1 MIKERLFKQKA
12 NDVTAEKIDKKKNF
26 RRLVHY
32 IKPYWFSVLMNIVF
46 NILSI
51 VFSLFSFSMVVPF
64 LNLLFNPRNLVL
76 VKPDFA
82 LNTDTLLQ
90 TLNYYISQLITYYGH
105 RTALIFICIMLVIAF
120 FLRNLTTYFALYFM
134 VGARAGTIKD
144 IRNDLYKKIMIL
156 PLSFY
161 SHHKKGDIMARITT
175 DVQEIEV
182 SIISYLDVF
191 IKSPLTIIAYFA
203 YMVGVSWRL
212 TLFVILLLPIGGL
225 IIGWIGKSLK
235 KNSLEGQNR
244 FAGMLATI
252 EETIGG
258 LRIIKAFNAIGY
270 SSDKFNEQ
278 NDQYTKTIK
287 YVNRKRDLSS
297 PMSEFLSSI
306 IIAIV
311 IWFGATLILDA
322 IGSGNPASITAA
334 NFIAYIVVFSQI
346 ISPAKSFSQG
356 FYSLQKGMASADR
369 IFEVLDADE
378 VIVEKPNAKPIPDFN
393 EAIVYNDVSFHYKDI
408 DVLHNINITIPKGQ
422 MIALVGESGGG
433 KSTLVDLLPRFYDV
447 THGSITIDGTDVRDF
462 KICDVRGLMGIVSQE
477 SILFNDT
484 VFNNIAFGLEHATRE
499 DVIEAAKI
507 ANAHD
512 FIMEMED
519 GYDTLI
525 GDRGM
530 NLSGGQR
537 QRISIARAV
546 LKNPP
551 ILILDEATSSLDTES
566 ERLVQEALSKV
577 MSNRTSIV
585 IAHRLSTI
593 QNADEILVMVKGQI
607 VERGKHDEL
616 IAKGGVYK
624 RLTDLQSFN

>member
-1 MIKERLFKQKA
+1 M
-12 NDVTAEKIDKKKNF
+12 DKKRNF
-26 RRLVHY
+26 RRILHY
-32 IKPYWFSVLMNIVF
+32 VKPYWFSILMNIVF
-46 NILSI
+46 NVLAI
-51 VFSLFSFSMVVPF
+51 VFSLFSFSMIVPF
-64 LNLLFNPRNLVL
+64 LNLLFNPDNLTTI
-76 VKPDFA
+76 KPEFA
-82 LNTDTLLQ
+82 LDTDTMLAMLDYYVSYIILLKGQ
-90 TLNYYISQLITYYGH
+90 E
-105 RTALIFICIMLVIAF
+105 TALIFICLLLVIAF
-120 FLRNLTTYFALYFM
+120 FLRNITTYFALYFM
-134 VGARAGTIKD
+134 VGARAGTIQD

-161 SHHKKGDIMARITT
+161 SKHKKGDIMARITT

-191 IKSPLTIIAYFA
+191 IKSPLTIAAYFA
-203 YMVGVSWRL
+203 YMLGVSWRL
-212 TLFVILLLPIGGL
+212 TLFVVLLLPIGGL

-235 KNSLEGQNR
+235 KDSLDGQNR

-270 SSDKFNEQ
+270 SSEKFNEQ
-278 NDQYTKTIK
+278 NGLYTRVIK
-287 YVNRKRDLSS
+287 FVNRKRDLSS

-306 IIAIV
+306 IISIV
-311 IWFGATLILDA
+311 VWFGATLILDA
-322 IGSGNPASITAA
+322 AKTPEAVPSITAA

-369 IFEVLDADE
+369 IFEILDAEE
-378 VIVEKPNAKPIPDFN
+378 VIVEKQDALPLPDFN
-393 EAIVYNDVSFHYKDI
+393 DSIIYNNVSFHYNNEVN
-408 DVLHNINITIPKGQ
+408 VLKNINLTIPKGK

-447 THGSITIDGTDVRDF
+447 SEGHITIDGTDVRDF

-499 DVIEAAKI
+499 AVIEAAKI

-519 GYDTLI
+519 GYDTVI

-566 ERLVQEALSKV
+566 ERLVQEALAKV
-577 MSNRTSIV
+577 MTNRTSIV

-607 VERGKHDEL
+607 VERGKHEEL
-616 IAKGGVYK
+616 IEKGGVYK
-624 RLTDLQSFN
+624 RLTDLQSFNS

>member
-1 MIKERLFKQKA
+1 M
-12 NDVTAEKIDKKKNF
+12 DKKRTF
-26 RRLVHY
+26 RRILHY
-32 IKPYWFSVLMNIVF
+32 VKPYWFSIMMNIVF
-46 NILSI
+46 NILAI
-51 VFSLFSFSMVVPF
+51 VFSLFSFSMIVPF
-64 LNLLFNPRNLVL
+64 LNLLFNPENLTT
-76 VKPDFA
+76 VKPEFA
-82 LNTDTLLQ
+82 LDTDTLLAM
-90 TLNYYISQLITYYGH
+90 LDYYVSYIIILKGQS
-105 RTALIFICIMLVIAF
+105 TALVFICLLLVIAF
-120 FLRNLTTYFALYFM
+120 FLRNITTYFALYFM
-134 VGARAGTIKD
+134 VGARAGTIQD

-182 SIISYLDVF
+182 SIISYLDTF
-191 IKSPLTIIAYFA
+191 IKSPITILAYFA
-203 YMVGVSWRL
+203 YMLGVSWRL
-212 TLFVILLLPIGGL
+212 TLFVVLLLPIGGL

-235 KNSLEGQNR
+235 KDSLDGQNR

-258 LRIIKAFNAIGY
+258 LRIIKAFNAIDY
-270 SSDKFNEQ
+270 SSEKFNEQ
-278 NDQYTKTIK
+278 NGLYTRVIK

-311 IWFGATLILDA
+311 VWFGATLILDA
-322 IGSGNPASITAA
+322 AATPGAEPSITAA

-369 IFEVLDADE
+369 IFEVLDAEE
-378 VIVEKPNAKPIPDFN
+378 VIVEKQDALEIPDFK
-393 EAIVYNDVSFHYKDI
+393 ESIIYNNVSFHYNEV
-408 DVLHNINITIPKGQ
+408 DVLHNIDLTIPKGK

-447 THGSITIDGTDVRDF
+447 SEGHILIDGTDIRDF
-462 KICDVRGLMGIVSQE
+462 KISDVRGLMGIVSQE

-499 DVIEAAKI
+499 AVIEAAKI

-519 GYDTLI
+519 GYDTVI

-566 ERLVQEALSKV
+566 ERLVQEALAKV
-577 MSNRTSIV
+577 MTNRTSIV

-593 QNADEILVMVKGQI
+593 QNADEILVMVKGHI
-607 VERGKHDEL
+607 VERGKHEEL
-616 IAKGGVYK
+616 IEKGGVYK
-624 RLTDLQSFN
+624 RLTDLQSFNN

>member
-1 MIKERLFKQKA
+1 M
-12 NDVTAEKIDKKKNF
+12 DKKRNF
-26 RRLVHY
+26 RRILHY
-32 IKPYWFSVLMNIVF
+32 VKPYWFSILMNIVF
-46 NILSI
+46 NILAI
-51 VFSLFSFSMVVPF
+51 VFSLFSFSMIVPF
-64 LNLLFNPRNLVL
+64 LNLLFNPDNLTTI
-76 VKPDFA
+76 KPEFA
-82 LNTDTLLQ
+82 LDTDSLLA
-90 TLNYYISQLITYYGH
+90 LLDYYVSYIIILKGQAA
-105 RTALIFICIMLVIAF
+105 ALVFICLLLVIAF
-120 FLRNLTTYFALYFM
+120 FLRNITTYFALYFM

-161 SHHKKGDIMARITT
+161 SKHKKGDIMARITT

-191 IKSPLTIIAYFA
+191 IKSPLTIAAYFA
-203 YMVGVSWRL
+203 YMLGVSWRL
-212 TLFVILLLPIGGL
+212 TLFVVLLLPIGGL

-235 KNSLEGQNR
+235 KDSLDGQNR

-258 LRIIKAFNAIGY
+258 LRIIKAFNAIDY
-270 SSDKFNEQ
+270 SSEKFNEQ
-278 NDQYTKTIK
+278 NGRYTRVIK
-287 YVNRKRDLSS
+287 FVNRKRDLSS

-322 IGSGNPASITAA
+322 AKNPEAVSSITAA

-369 IFEVLDADE
+369 IFEVLDAEE
-378 VIVEKPNAKPIPDFN
+378 VIVEKQDALPLPDFKN
-393 EAIVYNDVSFHYKDI
+393 SIVYNNVSFHYNEVNVLKNI
-408 DVLHNINITIPKGQ
+408 DLTIPKGK

-447 THGSITIDGTDVRDF
+447 SEGHILIDGIDVRDF

-499 DVIEAAKI
+499 AVIEAAKI

-519 GYDTLI
+519 GYDTYI

-566 ERLVQEALSKV
+566 ERLVQEALAKV
-577 MSNRTSIV
+577 MTNRTSIV

-607 VERGKHDEL
+607 VERGKHEEL
-616 IAKGGVYK
+616 IEKGGVYK